1 MVCKNLKEKAII
13 ARLGKLRD
21 INHFLLFKNTTF
33 HRMVATTDYKKHHYF
48 IWHTER
54 KTLPSLNHDSPST
67 LRFMLIS
74 NKFKCEINVHPKAGG
89 IWHCCFFFRWLLLG
103 GFQRNSGR
111 IEEGQNNFFFLS
123 CFLFPILFIIP
134 LATLLLNPGS
144 AYCTCSSNCFEYAG
158 L

>member
-1 MVCKNLKEKAII
+1 MWELKRENSHCQAQEIRWYKSFFA
-13 ARLGKLRD
+13 
-21 INHFLLFKNTTF
+21 FKNTTF
-33 HRMVATTDYKKHHYF
+33 HTMVATIDYKKHHYF
-48 IWHTER
+48 IWHKER
-54 KTLPSLNHDSPST
+54 KTLPSLHHDRPST

-74 NKFKCEINVHPKAGG
+74 NKFKCEIKVHPKAGG
-89 IWHCCFFFRWLLLG
+89 IWHCCFFFRWLFLG

-111 IEEGQNNFFFLS
+111 IEEGQNNFFVLS